1 MHFGIFYL
9 SLVIELRKNAERT
22 FMERYNPIVIFVYFI
37 VTSGIAMLCMN
48 PVIQTIGLLGAL
60 LFCLVRRTHKG
71 GHLRMLGLAAIVL
84 IVNLLFTHNG
94 ATVIFFLNGNPITQE
109 AILYGAVCGI
119 MLLAMLYWFRSFSA
133 LMTSDKILFLL
144 KSLSPKLA
152 LVLSMAL
159 RYVSLFTSQWQK
171 TSQAQKAMGMIRD
184 DGIISR
190 IQGGIRVFSVTLT
203 WALEN
208 GIVTADGMAARGYGS
223 GKRTSFALYRFHRR
237 DGIVLS
243 VIGVLFL
250 AATAG
255 ILSGAAAYQ
264 YYPIFTVRYDLPA
277 MLTYG
282 VYAVLVALPSAIE
295 AGETIKWKYLQLKI

>member
-1 MHFGIFYL
+1 M
-9 SLVIELRKNAERT
+9 
-22 FMERYNPIVIFVYFI
+22 
-37 VTSGIAMLCMN
+37 
-48 PVIQTIGLLGAL
+48 
-60 LFCLVRRTHKG
+60 
-71 GHLRMLGLAAIVL
+71 
-84 IVNLLFTHNG
+84 
-94 ATVIFFLNGNPITQE
+94 
-109 AILYGAVCGI
+109 
-119 MLLAMLYWFRSFSA
+119 
-133 LMTSDKILFLL
+133 
-144 KSLSPKLA
+144 
-152 LVLSMAL
+152 
-159 RYVSLFTSQWQK
+159 
-171 TSQAQKAMGMIRD
+171 
-184 DGIISR
+184 
-190 IQGGIRVFSVTLT
+190 
-203 WALEN
+203 
-208 GIVTADGMAARGYGS
+208 TADGMAARGYGS